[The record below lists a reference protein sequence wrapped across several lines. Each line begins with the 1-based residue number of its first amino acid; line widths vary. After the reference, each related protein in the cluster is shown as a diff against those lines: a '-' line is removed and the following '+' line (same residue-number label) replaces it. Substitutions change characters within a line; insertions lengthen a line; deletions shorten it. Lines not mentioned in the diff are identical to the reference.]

1 MLTVPGSAMAS
12 FFMNPAAAMSQQ
24 NMMGQTQDTQ
34 QDYHSHRRQRA
45 MRYSADGTFGHVNTA
60 DYGMTSWQLASIIVG
75 GAGVVSLLIVLI
87 ILSCQRGQ
95 QSRRIKESRAHSRE
109 YAEDMN

>member
-1 MLTVPGSAMAS
+1 MGAQNMYGGQDT
-12 FFMNPAAAMSQQ
+12 NSQQ
-24 NMMGQTQDTQ
+24 E
-34 QDYHSHRRQRA
+34 YHSHRHQRA
-45 MRYSADGTFGHVNTA
+45 QRFNNDGTFGQVSTA

-95 QSRRIKESRAHSRE
+95 QSRRIKENRAHSRE